1 MGGLK
6 EYYLENQEER
16 YLMIADALG
25 ISWKELLELDYEI
38 DADVSKDGLV
48 YGYLLRF
55 YEDNDPIIL
64 GKINELDENRTVRL
78 PPWVLEKRPED
89 EYELEAISENI
100 DPKASFLNEIKN
112 LEQLLAIKIEKED
125 VKDILL
131 RQVFI
136 SMIGALETY
145 LSDTFIN
152 KVTESVYFL
161 EKFVE
166 NHPEFRKQKFGLN
179 ELFQEQRLIEEK
191 ARSIMVETIYHK
203 LPTVKRMYE
212 DTFSISFPD
221 ISTMQKF
228 IIQRHDLVHR
238 NGKTTEGEKVP
249 VSEKTITDL
258 KNEVV
263 DLVGKIEDNINE
275 DDLPF

>member
-16 YLMIADALG
+16 YLRIADALG

-89 EYELEAISENI
+89 EYELDAISENI

-166 NHPEFRKQKFGLN
+166 NHPEFRKQKFSLN

>member
-6 EYYLENQEER
+6 EYDLENQEER
-16 YLMIADALG
+16 YLRIADALG

-78 PPWVLEKRPED
+78 PPWVLEKSPED
-89 EYELEAISENI
+89 EYELEAILENI

-166 NHPEFRKQKFGLN
+166 NHPEFRKQKFSLN

-238 NGKTTEGEKVP
+238 NGKTTEGAKVP